1 MFVPG
6 RSEFLFFNFSVY
18 NFRLFFYIMNIKR
31 LNMKK
36 NNNFWKTFA
45 IILIILFLYIT
56 GLWKL
61 IALILFILF
70 LCWMMS

>member
-1 MFVPG
+1 
-6 RSEFLFFNFSVY
+6 
-18 NFRLFFYIMNIKR
+18 
-31 LNMKK
+31 MKK
-36 NNNFWKTFA
+36 NNNFWKTVA
-45 IILIILFLYIT
+45 IVLIILFLYIT